1 MSDHKKIERLE
12 KRIDELEK
20 LLGNK
25 GKAIIQIQKEETT
38 FKVSEAISKAYDAI
52 QQAKDQAIRDKAPRE
67 VFDKLNTA
75 KQQVPKKYAISKES
89 MQELNDLLNSLA
101 GVNTS
106 Q

>member
-25 GKAIIQIQKEETT
+25 GKAINQIQYEETT
-38 FKVSEAISKAYDAI
+38 EKVGDLIRIAYDQI
-52 QQAKDQAIRDKAPRE
+52 QEAKDNAIRNKAPRE
-67 VFDKLNTA
+67 TFDKLNTA

-101 GVNTS
+101 GVNSS